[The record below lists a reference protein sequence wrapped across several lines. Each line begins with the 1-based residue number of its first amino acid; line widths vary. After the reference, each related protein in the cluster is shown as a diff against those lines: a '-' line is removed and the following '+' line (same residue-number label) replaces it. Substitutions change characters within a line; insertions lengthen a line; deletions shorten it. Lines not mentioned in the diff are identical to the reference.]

1 MAPNSTDQDWRC
13 VAEQTSKEMDPAKLS
28 ALVARLCRLLD
39 RERGRTTQFQPQ
51 QANQSGSSPDVA

>member
-13 VAEQTSKEMDPAKLS
+13 AADQTGKEMDAAKLT
-28 ALVARLCRLLD
+28 ALVAQLCRLLD
-39 RERGRTTQFQPQ
+39 RERGRKSQFQPQ